1 MLNPAIAPITA
12 AGYSNLFRQLSWR
25 EQHEKPGLKTQL
37 RTTRALGD
45 LSENA
50 DHHTA
55 KEDDKRNKNEIN
67 EIKTTL
73 ITTETM
79 PLKGRGEKTHRVQFN
94 SMVILKEYKTN
105 KHRTYRIIGEREIA
119 KNKNSIS
126 IASITAQALVNK
138 KEGHVVVIPRLNSA
152 KAYKIIYIKIW

>member
-1 MLNPAIAPITA
+1 MLNYAIAPITT
-12 AGYSNLFRQLSWR
+12 AGYSNLFRQLNWR
-25 EQHEKPGLKTQL
+25 EQHEKPRLKTQL

-55 KEDDKRNKNEIN
+55 KEEDKRNENEIN

-79 PLKGRGEKTHRVQFN
+79 PLKGKKHRVQFN
-94 SMVILKEYKTN
+94 SIVILKEYKTN
-105 KHRTYRIIGEREIA
+105 KHRTYCIIGEREIA
-119 KNKNSIS
+119 KNKNSVS

-138 KEGHVVVIPRLNSA
+138 KEGDVVVIPRLNSA
-152 KAYKIIYIKIW
+152 KVYKIIYIKIW

>member
-1 MLNPAIAPITA
+1 MLNPVIAPITT
-12 AGYSNLFRQLSWR
+12 AGYSNLFRQLNWR
-25 EQHEKPGLKTQL
+25 EQHEKPRLRTQL

-55 KEDDKRNKNEIN
+55 KEEDKRNENEIN

-73 ITTETM
+73 ITTETT
-79 PLKGRGEKTHRVQFN
+79 PLKGKKHRVQFN
-94 SMVILKEYKTN
+94 SIAVLKQYKTN
-105 KHRTYRIIGEREIA
+105 KYRTYCIIGEREIA

-138 KEGHVVVIPRLNSA
+138 KEGDIVVIPSFSSA
-152 KAYKIIYIKIW
+152 KVYKIIYIKIW